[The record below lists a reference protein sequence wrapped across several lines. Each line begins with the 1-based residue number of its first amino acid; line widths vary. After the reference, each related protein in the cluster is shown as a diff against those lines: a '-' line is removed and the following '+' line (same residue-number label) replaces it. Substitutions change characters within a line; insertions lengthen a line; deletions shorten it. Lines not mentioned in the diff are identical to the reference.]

1 MRISDWSSDVCSS
14 DLPVIGP
21 KGAVVEA
28 SSRSSAELTKKMPLI
43 ADASLAD
50 AKQHPQKVVIVDDDL
65 DILAYLNGELTTMFK
80 VTAFSDGEAAY
91 KHILTD
97 APDLIVSDVMMP
109 VLDGLSL
116 CSRSEEHTSELQSL
130 MRLSYSV

>member
-1 MRISDWSSDVCSS
+1 MMLHGGDIRAENLSHGGCRFVMTF
-14 DLPVIGP
+14 PVIGP

-80 VTAFSDGEAAY
+80 VTEIGRASCRARVCKY
-91 KHILTD
+91 
-97 APDLIVSDVMMP
+97 V
-109 VLDGLSL
+109 
-116 CSRSEEHTSELQSL
+116 
-130 MRLSYSV
+130 